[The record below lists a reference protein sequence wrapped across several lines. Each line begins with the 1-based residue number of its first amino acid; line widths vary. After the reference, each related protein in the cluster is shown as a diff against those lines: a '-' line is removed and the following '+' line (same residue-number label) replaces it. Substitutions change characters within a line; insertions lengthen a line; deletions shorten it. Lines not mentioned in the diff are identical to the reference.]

1 MGYYFVNFDSN
12 NFMIEVVL
20 MASVFELGRRCLVKE
35 KMIIFA
41 A

>member
-20 MASVFELGRRCLVKE
+20 VASVYELGTEL
-35 KMIIFA
+35 FG
-41 A
+41 